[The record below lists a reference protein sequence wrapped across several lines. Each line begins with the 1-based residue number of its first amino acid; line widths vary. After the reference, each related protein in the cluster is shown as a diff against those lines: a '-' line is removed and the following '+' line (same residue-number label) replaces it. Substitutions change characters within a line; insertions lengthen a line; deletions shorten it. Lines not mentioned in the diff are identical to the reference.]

1 MHPHFWGI
9 EEEKPAEMLRQL
21 ADSAG
26 LSEVK
31 RREAFPSAKVRTWS
45 SASRSGLLDSSLSNG
60 ALRTQTLKEE
70 WEERHGLKID
80 QDQQASTLRPVVATG
95 ALTPAAARM
104 LGRGPN
110 GERLAAT
117 RTSWVGGSSLHSGG
131 EGMMRLVV
139 DDKSESMKGWKALF
153 KHGGASHE
161 GSQHFKPL
169 REDRVSG
176 AFLKKSHQ
184 RRRGGQRSKS
194 VNDAAPEDSAA
205 AASSSPEP
213 RRDAGSSKGPDTSA
227 LARRARELA
236 AQEDWGELAALLC
249 NLRVIR
255 GALMDGG
262 AAQLIHTLTDG
273 CTALEAALTRARG
286 VAVDERDTGERKE
299 QMLRPHCVPIGTALD
314 RVRQHRRLLL
324 QHAAELQVRPQA
336 VLLQALLVHA
346 ELPAVA
352 HNAVDMVKHGE
363 HSVQKLALGLRDLR
377 ERPVHLPS
385 ACEMLAA
392 IKAALREVWMDGTV
406 ESALCAKQTAAQ
418 FRLLSARVGLRLLET
433 REAIAA
439 RGVALEA
446 HVLEELLRT
455 DEGQFPSV
463 DDKAVAREACKVA
476 HAALAALD
484 LEQQQRRVERREREK
499 RDREARRP
507 PAARPRATRCL
518 QVLGPRGLCCSV
530 AMLLR
535 CNAASL
541 LRIPIA
547 LRHFALSARG
557 RRAQVEAASKGEELE
572 LQRIADSE
580 RKREFLRRADRT
592 RCERIMGQALT
603 TQLWEYEMP
612 PGLGGNAGGCIAVD
626 GARIFAACDSPLI
639 KARPPAHPPAMQ
651 LSAPTP
657 CPSLEP

>member
-1 MHPHFWGI
+1 
-9 EEEKPAEMLRQL
+9 
-21 ADSAG
+21 
-26 LSEVK
+26 
-31 RREAFPSAKVRTWS
+31 
-45 SASRSGLLDSSLSNG
+45 
-60 ALRTQTLKEE
+60 
-70 WEERHGLKID
+70 
-80 QDQQASTLRPVVATG
+80 
-95 ALTPAAARM
+95 
-104 LGRGPN
+104 
-110 GERLAAT
+110 
-117 RTSWVGGSSLHSGG
+117 
-131 EGMMRLVV
+131 
-139 DDKSESMKGWKALF
+139 
-153 KHGGASHE
+153 
-161 GSQHFKPL
+161 
-169 REDRVSG
+169 
-176 AFLKKSHQ
+176 
-184 RRRGGQRSKS
+184 
-194 VNDAAPEDSAA
+194 
-205 AASSSPEP
+205 
-213 RRDAGSSKGPDTSA
+213 
-227 LARRARELA
+227 
-236 AQEDWGELAALLC
+236 
-249 NLRVIR
+249 
-255 GALMDGG
+255 
-262 AAQLIHTLTDG
+262 
-273 CTALEAALTRARG
+273 
-286 VAVDERDTGERKE
+286 
-299 QMLRPHCVPIGTALD
+299 
-314 RVRQHRRLLL
+314 
-324 QHAAELQVRPQA
+324 
-336 VLLQALLVHA
+336 
-346 ELPAVA
+346 
-352 HNAVDMVKHGE
+352 
-363 HSVQKLALGLRDLR
+363 
-377 ERPVHLPS
+377 
-385 ACEMLAA
+385 
-392 IKAALREVWMDGTV
+392 MDGTV

-484 LEQQQRRVERREREK
+484 LEQQQQRVERREREK

-518 QVLGPRGLCCSV
+518 QVLGPRGLCCSVAMLLRCNAAPLQCCSV

-603 TQLWEYEMP
+603 TRLWEYEMP